1 MKKMI
6 LKWWKQANR
15 DLLTAKN
22 CIGSGDYYASVFFSE
37 QAIEK
42 GLKALYIKLFND
54 APPRIHYI
62 DKLASLVNAPLD
74 IMDATYELS
83 EDYMLSRYPDVSDEL
98 PFELYDEYI
107 NVTAPATPAT
117 FTNEKKKVTIQPYI
131 NVIVRL
137 NSLQIDNCTQL
148 SNTFENDELRLSIKN

>member
-1 MKKMI
+1 MKKTI

-22 CIGSGDYYASVFFSE
+22 CIGSGDYYAGVFFSE

-54 APPRIHYI
+54 TPPRIHYI

-74 IMDATYELS
+74 IMDASYELS

-98 PFELYDEYI
+98 PFELY
-107 NVTAPATPAT
+107 
-117 FTNEKKKVTIQPYI
+117 NENMAKIKL
-131 NVIVRL
+131 VRSEEIL
-137 NSLQIDNCTQL
+137 SWVRTQIGEDN
-148 SNTFENDELRLSIKN
+148 DR

>member
-1 MKKMI
+1 MI

-98 PFELYDEYI
+98 PFELYDENMAKI
-107 NVTAPATPAT
+107 
-117 FTNEKKKVTIQPYI
+117 KL
-131 NVIVRL
+131 VRSEEIL
-137 NSLQIDNCTQL
+137 SWVRTQMGEDN
-148 SNTFENDELRLSIKN
+148 DR

>member
-62 DKLASLVNAPLD
+62 DKLASLVNAPHD
-74 IMDATYELS
+74 ILDATYELS
-83 EDYMLSRYPDVSDEL
+83 EDYMLSRYPDVSDKL
-98 PFELYDEYI
+98 PFELYDENMAKI
-107 NVTAPATPAT
+107 
-117 FTNEKKKVTIQPYI
+117 KL
-131 NVIVRL
+131 VRSEEIL
-137 NSLQIDNCTQL
+137 SWVRTQMGEDN
-148 SNTFENDELRLSIKN
+148 DR

>member
-1 MKKMI
+1 MNEII

-15 DLLTAKN
+15 DILTAKN
-22 CIGSGDYYASVFFSE
+22 CIDSGDYYASVFFSE

-42 GLKALYIKLFND
+42 GLKATYIRQFDN

-62 DKLASLVNAPLD
+62 DKLASMVNAPLE

-98 PFELYDEYI
+98 PFELYDES
-107 NVTAPATPAT
+107 TA
-117 FTNEKKKVTIQPYI
+117 KIKL
-131 NVIVRL
+131 VRSKEVL
-137 NSLQIDNCTQL
+137 AWVKTQIGED
-148 SNTFENDELRLSIKN
+148 DDR

>member
-98 PFELYDEYI
+98 PFELYDENMAKI
-107 NVTAPATPAT
+107 
-117 FTNEKKKVTIQPYI
+117 KL
-131 NVIVRL
+131 VRSEEIL
-137 NSLQIDNCTQL
+137 SWVRTQMGEDN
-148 SNTFENDELRLSIKN
+148 DR